1 MARTRKVTVSTDV
14 HGHTAGWA
22 GRDTGARPRTGRPRR
37 AAAFFDVD
45 NTMMQ
50 GASIYWFAR
59 GLAARNYFT
68 TGDLARFAWQQ
79 LRFRVLAT
87 EHAGDMSQAKEA
99 ALAFVQGWRVDDVE
113 RLAEEI
119 FDELMAPRIWAG
131 TRRLAQRHL
140 DAGQRVWLVSA
151 APVEI
156 GRVIAARL
164 GLTGAIGTVAEV
176 VDGAYTGR
184 LVGDLM
190 HGPAKAEAVAQL
202 AAVEGLDLARCAA
215 YSDSAQRPADA
226 LRGRAGR
233 WRSTRTARCCGP
245 ARQRGWEVRDFRT
258 GRRAARIAVPSTAA
272 PGCWPARSPPA
283 WRCTDAAAPPDR
295 RLAAARPGPPR
306 RRLTA
311 GRRHR
316 RVDAASG
323 SAPGQGRPG
332 GRSGAERV
340 GAAFQ
345 QLVQGLLDGLADL
358 VGEVEHDQRVVAPS
372 RSGGRSGSAGRTRSA
387 TCSAAAPCPAA
398 RASGNVGVTGK

>member
-1 MARTRKVTVSTDV
+1 MARTWKVTVSTDV

-22 GRDTGARPRTGRPRR
+22 ETELAPPATTPDPS

-59 GLAARNYFT
+59 GLAARKYFT

-79 LRFRVLAT
+79 MRFRLLAT

-99 ALAFVQGWRVDDVE
+99 ALAFIEGWRVDDVE

-140 DAGQRVWLVSA
+140 DAGERVWLVSA

-190 HGPAKAEAVAQL
+190 HGPAKAEAVNQL
-202 AAVEGLDLARCAA
+202 AGVEGLDLSRCAA
-215 YSDSAQRPADA
+215 YSDSANDLPM
-226 LRGRAGR
+226 LSTVGRAVAINPDGTLLR
-233 WRSTRTARCCGP
+233 QARE
-245 ARQRGWEVRDFRT
+245 RGWEVRDFRT
-258 GRRAARIAVPSTAA
+258 GRRAVKIAVPSTAA
-272 PGCWPARSPPA
+272 AGL
-283 WRCTDAAAPPDR
+283 
-295 RLAAARPGPPR
+295 LAGAVTAGMALHR
-306 RRLTA
+306 RR
-311 GRRHR
+311 
-316 RVDAASG
+316 
-323 SAPGQGRPG
+323 
-332 GRSGAERV
+332 
-340 GAAFQ
+340 
-345 QLVQGLLDGLADL
+345 
-358 VGEVEHDQRVVAPS
+358 
-372 RSGGRSGSAGRTRSA
+372 RT
-387 TCSAAAPCPAA
+387 
-398 RASGNVGVTGK
+398 G

>member
-1 MARTRKVTVSTDV
+1 MTESHKVTVSTDV

-22 GRDTGARPRTGRPRR
+22 ETPASPATTVTPDPN

-68 TGDLARFAWQQ
+68 AGDLARFAWQQ
-79 LRFRVLAT
+79 ARFRLLAT
-87 EHAGDMSQAKEA
+87 EHVGTMSQAKEA

-113 RLAEEI
+113 RLTEEI

-140 DAGQRVWLVSA
+140 DAGERVWLVSA

-190 HGPAKAEAVAQL
+190 HGPAKAEAVTQL

-215 YSDSAQRPADA
+215 YSDSANDLPM
-226 LRGRAGR
+226 LSVVGRAVAVNPDPALLR
-233 WRSTRTARCCGP
+233 QARE
-245 ARQRGWEVRDFRT
+245 RGWDVRDFRT
-258 GRRAARIAVPSTAA
+258 GRRAVRIAVPSTAA
-272 PGCWPARSPPA
+272 VGL
-283 WRCTDAAAPPDR
+283 
-295 RLAAARPGPPR
+295 LAGAVTAGLALHR
-306 RRLTA
+306 RR
-311 GRRHR
+311 
-316 RVDAASG
+316 
-323 SAPGQGRPG
+323 
-332 GRSGAERV
+332 
-340 GAAFQ
+340 
-345 QLVQGLLDGLADL
+345 
-358 VGEVEHDQRVVAPS
+358 QRA
-372 RSGGRSGSAGRTRSA
+372 
-387 TCSAAAPCPAA
+387 
-398 RASGNVGVTGK
+398 